1 MPKNSSAPAPAGKNK
16 WKDVRFVLRVALAV
30 LLGANLVAAGL
41 VLFPPGGSAEDLER
55 QLATLQTQVAQGKAT
70 LERTRQHVAAVE
82 QGREQGDKFL
92 AEYFLPRRTAYS
104 IVEAELG
111 EAAAAAKIKPRERSY
126 DTQPIEG
133 SDTLSMMSIT
143 ANFEGPYRDI
153 LNFVHALDKS
163 PRLLMIESLNAAPQQ
178 GTNALV
184 VSMKIDTFV
193 REGDG
198 L

>member
-133 SDTLSMMSIT
+133 S
-143 ANFEGPYRDI
+143 YRDI